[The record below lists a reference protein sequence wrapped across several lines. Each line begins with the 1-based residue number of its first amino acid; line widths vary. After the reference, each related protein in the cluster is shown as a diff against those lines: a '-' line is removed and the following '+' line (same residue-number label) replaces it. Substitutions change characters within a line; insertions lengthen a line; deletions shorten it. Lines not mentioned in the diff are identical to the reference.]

1 MPGSRRARNGTALA
15 LCLAVATGVAA
26 QFRSGIEK
34 VVVTVTVTDSNGRLI
49 TGLSRDDFEVFE
61 DGDPQPVTQFTD
73 ARLPVS
79 LGILLDVSDSM
90 RGQAIVDARRALDRF
105 VGVLLEPGDE
115 VFVQVFNHEPRLV
128 ARWTRPPSGLVSRLD
143 MLLPTGGTAMY
154 DALATS
160 VPLLE
165 SRQHERAALV
175 VISDG
180 ADTASDRTILQARD
194 ALRRADAF
202 VYAIA
207 LDRPG
212 TLASTAINPNAL
224 RDLTNP
230 SGGYTEVVRSG
241 DELAPATARIANE
254 LDMQYTLAYTPQR
267 PLDGEW
273 RSIRVRATNSEYL
286 ARARRG
292 YFADPP
298 TVRRRE
304 SIGPE

>member
-115 VFVQVFNHEPRLV
+115 VFVQVFQPRATPRRAVDPASVWARVTARHALADRRHGHVRRTGDIRAV
-128 ARWTRPPSGLVSRLD
+128 AREPSARAGRAGGHLRRSRHGERSHD
-143 MLLPTGGTAMY
+143 PA
-154 DALATS
+154 S
-160 VPLLE
+160 P
-165 SRQHERAALV
+165 RRAATRGRLCV
-175 VISDG
+175 CH
-180 ADTASDRTILQARD
+180 
-194 ALRRADAF
+194 RA
-202 VYAIA
+202 
-207 LDRPG
+207 
-212 TLASTAINPNAL
+212 
-224 RDLTNP
+224 
-230 SGGYTEVVRSG
+230 
-241 DELAPATARIANE
+241 
-254 LDMQYTLAYTPQR
+254 
-267 PLDGEW
+267 
-273 RSIRVRATNSEYL
+273 
-286 ARARRG
+286 
-292 YFADPP
+292 
-298 TVRRRE
+298 
-304 SIGPE
+304 